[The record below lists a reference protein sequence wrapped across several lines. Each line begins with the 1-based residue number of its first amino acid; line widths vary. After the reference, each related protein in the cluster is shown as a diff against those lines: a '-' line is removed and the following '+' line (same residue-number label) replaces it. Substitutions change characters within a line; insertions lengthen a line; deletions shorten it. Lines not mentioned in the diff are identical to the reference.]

1 MKKLIL
7 LGGFI
12 IAVNLTGCQSKK
24 EEKVEMSEYLVTS
37 PIVKDTL
44 FIKEYVAQIQSLE
57 NVEIRSQE
65 KGYLEA
71 LHCDEG
77 RQVKSGQLLFSIMPK
92 LYQAEYLKA
101 KAEARLVG
109 LELQN
114 VKKLADKNIV
124 SQTELAMAQAK
135 LDGANADLAMAATHL
150 SFTKITAPFNG
161 TIDRIMFKKGSL
173 IEDGTVLTKIS
184 NNKNVYAYFNMT
196 EVEYLDYK
204 SRSPNDIKNTVAL
217 ILSNGVEHKY
227 KGVIETIESEF
238 DNETGN
244 IAIRAKFP
252 NPELLLKHGETGKI
266 KMTVPIHDALIIPQK
281 ATYELLDKIYV
292 YVVDAKN
299 VVKARNIKI
308 KQKLSNLYI
317 IDSGLNK
324 NDKILLEGLQTIKE
338 DDMIKVKYITPQKVI
353 NNLQLIK
360 Q

>member
-77 RQVKSGQLLFSIMPK
+77 RQVKAGQLLFSIMPK

-150 SFTKITAPFNG
+150 SFTKITAPFDG

>member
-7 LGGFI
+7 LIGFA
-12 IAVNLTGCQSKK
+12 IAINLTSCQTKK
-24 EEKVEMSEYLVTS
+24 EEKAEIVEYSVTN
-37 PIVKDTL
+37 PIVKDTT
-44 FIKEYVAQIQSLE
+44 FTKEYVAQIQSLE

-65 KGYLEA
+65 KGYLET

-114 VKKLADKNIV
+114 VKTLADKNIV
-124 SQTELAMAQAK
+124 SKTELAMAQAK
-135 LDGANADLAMAATHL
+135 LDEANADLAMAATHL
-150 SFTKITAPFNG
+150 SFTKITAPFDG

-184 NNKNVYAYFNMT
+184 NNKEVYAYFNMT

-204 SRSPNDIKNTVAL
+204 TSAMAETKNVVSL
-217 ILSNGVEHKY
+217 ILSNGSEHKY
-227 KGVIETIESEF
+227 KGAIETIESEF

-244 IAIRAKFP
+244 VAIRAKFP
-252 NPELLLKHGETGKI
+252 NPEFLLKHGETGKVR
-266 KMTVPIHDALIIPQK
+266 MTVPLLNALIIPQK
-281 ATYELLDKIYV
+281 TTFEVLDKVYV
-292 YVVDAKN
+292 YVVNKKN
-299 VVKARNIKI
+299 IVTARSIKI
-308 KQKLSNLYI
+308 KQKLSNLYVI
-317 IDSGLNK
+317 ESGLETS
-324 NDKILLEGLQTIKE
+324 DKILVEGIQSVKE
-338 DDMIKVKYITPQKVI
+338 DDKIKIKFIAAKEVMKT
-353 NNLQLIK
+353 LQLIK

>member
-12 IAVNLTGCQSKK
+12 IALNLTGCQSKK

-37 PIVKDTL
+37 PVVKDTL

-150 SFTKITAPFNG
+150 SFTKITAPFDG

-204 SRSPNDIKNTVAL
+204 SRSSNDIKNTVAL

>member
-7 LGGFI
+7 LI
-12 IAVNLTGCQSKK
+12 VLAISITLASCQNKK
-24 EEKVEMSEYLVTS
+24 EEKKEIESYSVTN
-37 PIVKDTL
+37 PIVKDTT
-44 FIKEYVAQIQSLE
+44 FTKEYVAQIQSIE
-57 NVEIRSQE
+57 NVEIRAQE
-65 KGYLEA
+65 KGYLET

-77 RQVKSGQLLFSIMPK
+77 RQVKAGQLLFSIMPK

-114 VKKLADKNIV
+114 VKALADKNIV
-124 SQTELAMAQAK
+124 SKTELLMAQAK
-135 LDGANADLAMAATHL
+135 LDEANADLAMAATHL
-150 SFTKITAPFNG
+150 SFTKITAPFDG
-161 TIDRIMFKKGSL
+161 TIDRILFKKGSL

-184 NNKNVYAYFNMT
+184 NNKQVYAYFNMT

-204 SRSPNDIKNTVAL
+204 NSAKNDIKNTVSL
-217 ILSNGVEHKY
+217 TLSNGTEHKH
-227 KGVIETIESEF
+227 KGAIETIESEF

-252 NPELLLKHGETGKI
+252 NPELLLKHGETGKV

-299 VVKARNIKI
+299 VVKAKNIKI
-308 KQKLSNLYI
+308 KQKLTNLYI
-317 IDSGLNK
+317 VESGLETT
-324 NDKILLEGLQTIKE
+324 DKILLDGLQTVKE
-338 DDMIKVKYITPQKVI
+338 DDKIKSNFIDPKQVL
-353 NNLQLIK
+353 NNLELIK
-360 Q
+360 K

>member
-7 LGGFI
+7 LIGFA
-12 IAVNLTGCQSKK
+12 IAINLTSCQTKK
-24 EEKVEMSEYLVTS
+24 EEKVEIAEYSVTS
-37 PIVKDTL
+37 PIVKDTT
-44 FIKEYVAQIQSLE
+44 FIKEYVAQIQSIE
-57 NVEIRSQE
+57 NVEIRAQE
-65 KGYLEA
+65 KGYLET

-114 VKKLADKNIV
+114 VKTLADKNIV
-124 SQTELAMAQAK
+124 SKIELAMAQAK
-135 LDGANADLAMAATHL
+135 LDEANADLSLAATHL
-150 SFTKITAPFNG
+150 SFTKIIAPFDG

-184 NNKNVYAYFNMT
+184 NNKDVYAYFNMT

-204 SRSPNDIKNTVAL
+204 NRAKNDIKNNVSLT
-217 ILSNGVEHKY
+217 LSNGINHKY
-227 KGVIETIESEF
+227 NGVIETIESEF

-252 NPELLLKHGETGKI
+252 NPELLLKHGETGKV
-266 KMTVPIHDALIIPQK
+266 KMTVPIHHALIIPQK
-281 ATYELLDKIYV
+281 ATYELLDKIYI
-292 YVVDAKN
+292 YIVDANN
-299 VVKARNIKI
+299 VVRARNIKI

-317 IDSGLNK
+317 VSSGLQVT
-324 NDKILLEGLQTIKE
+324 DKILLEGVQSVKE
-338 DDMIKVKYITPQKVI
+338 DDKVKCKFVNPEVI
-353 NNLQLIK
+353 LRSLELIK
-360 Q
+360 K

>member
-12 IAVNLTGCQSKK
+12 IALNLTGCQSKK

-150 SFTKITAPFNG
+150 SFTKITAPFDG

-204 SRSPNDIKNTVAL
+204 SRSSNDIKNTVAL

>member
-12 IAVNLTGCQSKK
+12 IALNLTGCQSKK

-150 SFTKITAPFNG
+150 SFTKITAPFDG

>member
-12 IAVNLTGCQSKK
+12 IALNLTGCQSKK

-150 SFTKITAPFNG
+150 SFTKITAPFDG

-204 SRSPNDIKNTVAL
+204 SRSSNDIKNTVAL

-227 KGVIETIESEF
+227 KGAIETIESEF